1 MLFTSLTVYSK
12 LLQLLVSLDVTA
24 ESIFHLLYSSS
35 LRRLLVA
42 LQPLTS
48 LHGSAQG
55 PLPLLVPPLRS
66 PRRLGLAS
74 STPVVQASAPRS
86 DPEVQS
92 SPPPQAATSVY
103 YGPVCPTQPAG
114 IKQFGRDAHRI
125 PGTPEAAHQQHR
137 ADTAEQSRLFAQVS
151 APSDSFSSSL
161 VRPY

>member
-48 LHGSAQG
+48 LHGSARG

-66 PRRLGLAS
+66 PRRLGVVHSGGPSKRTEIRPGGPVQSTATGSHLHLLWPRVPDTAS
-74 STPVVQASAPRS
+74 RDQTVRSGRSQDPRHSGSCTPAAPRRHRRAE
-86 DPEVQS
+86 PF
-92 SPPPQAATSVY
+92 
-103 YGPVCPTQPAG
+103 VCSG
-114 IKQFGRDAHRI
+114 
-125 PGTPEAAHQQHR
+125 
-137 ADTAEQSRLFAQVS
+137 
-151 APSDSFSSSL
+151 
-161 VRPY
+161 